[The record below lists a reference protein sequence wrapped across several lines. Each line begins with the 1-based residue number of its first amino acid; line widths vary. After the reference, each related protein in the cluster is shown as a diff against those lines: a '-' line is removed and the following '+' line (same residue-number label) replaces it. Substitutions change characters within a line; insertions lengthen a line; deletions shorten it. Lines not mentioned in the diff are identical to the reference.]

1 MVCWGFFTLG
11 NAFVTN
17 TKQLFV
23 IRFFQACME
32 SATFVGT
39 HYVLGSWYKF
49 EELGKRTA
57 IFISAGIAGTMFS
70 GILQGAVYRNLS
82 ESALIANILDL
93 VLTIYSRWTSWSCW
107 VSTFVMDLD
116 IVL

>member
-23 IRFFQACME
+23 IRFFQTCME

-57 IFISAGIAGTMFS
+57 NFISAGIAGTMFS

-82 ESALIANILDL
+82 ELAPIKQP
-93 VLTIYSRWTSWSCW
+93 T
-107 VSTFVMDLD
+107 
-116 IVL
+116 

>member
-1 MVCWGFFTLG
+1 MVCWGFLTLG

-17 TKQLFV
+17 TKQVFV

-39 HYVLGSWYKF
+39 HYILGSWYKF

-57 IFISAGIAGTMFS
+57 IFICAGIAGTMFS
-70 GILQGAVYRNLS
+70 GILQGSIYRNMGKISLGVW
-82 ESALIANILDL
+82 I
-93 VLTIYSRWTSWSCW
+93 
-107 VSTFVMDLD
+107 
-116 IVL
+116 

>member
-1 MVCWGFFTLG
+1 
-11 NAFVTN
+11 
-17 TKQLFV
+17 
-23 IRFFQACME
+23 ME

-39 HYVLGSWYKF
+39 HYVLGSWYKS

-70 GILQGAVYRNLS
+70 GILRGAVYRNLS

-93 VLTIYSRWTSWSCW
+93 VLIIYSRWTSWSCW
-107 VSTFVMDLD
+107 VSIFMMEMGMIL
-116 IVL
+116 